1 MGKRSKAN
9 ARPVKVMK
17 GRAYELL
24 VQRLVEKLI
33 LTVPGLATSTVLGGA
48 TKKSKHRGASGYFHQ
63 IDVSVQLVE
72 LLVLIECKYW
82 KSQVDTQ
89 AVLTMAARLA
99 DIQTANPLK
108 KVSASIASTKRV
120 DSGAQLLANY
130 FGVRLETVSNEA
142 EYAIRI
148 GSAVAI
154 GLVERVNLTDQ
165 SIASVGFQAGIA
177 ESLNA
182 QDSVDAKVGF
192 LARL

>member
-1 MGKRSKAN
+1 MSNRLKAD
-9 ARPVKVMK
+9 AMSMKVMK

-33 LTVPGLATSTVLGGA
+33 RSVPRLATSIVLGGA

-82 KSQVDTQ
+82 KSQVDTE
-89 AVLTMAARLA
+89 AVLTMVARLA
-99 DIQTANPLK
+99 DIQMANPSK
-108 KVSASIASTKRV
+108 KVSASIASTKGV
-120 DSGAQLLANY
+120 DSGAQVLANY
-130 FGVRLETVSNEA
+130 FGVRLETVLNEA

-148 GSAVAI
+148 GNAVAL
-154 GLVERVNLTDQ
+154 GLVEQANLTDQ
-165 SIASVGFQAGIA
+165 SNASVGFQAGIT
-177 ESLNA
+177 ESSIA

-192 LARL
+192 VAGL